1 MENST
6 GSGEN
11 VALSQQKIFWFWL
24 PLFASWLLMT
34 AEGPFVTAVINRL
47 PDEVIMLA
55 AQGIVVSLS
64 VLIESPIINLLAT
77 STALAKDR
85 PTYLL
90 LRRFTIHWAI
100 FLTIVSALVA
110 FTPLFDVVVIHML
123 GTPEP
128 VAHWVKPGLQI
139 MTFWS
144 AAIAWRRF
152 LQGVLIHFGQTRR
165 IAWGTLIRLS
175 SSAGTAAI
183 LGLYSGFPG
192 VVIGAC
198 ALMAGVITEAVYTT
212 FAVRPILNDQ
222 LSPTKPHAAEPTI
235 TYQELFHFHLPLAG
249 TSVLTLLAQPLV
261 TFSLA
266 RLANPTISLAA
277 WPVTFQVTLMAR
289 AAAMAWPEVVIAL
302 SKDRETFLP
311 IRIFTSKMAVII
323 TALMA
328 LFLFTPLS
336 AFYIFVVQDMTLVVG
351 ALARSSLTLFL
362 FFPALAVFTS
372 WLRGLLIKRRVT
384 SQVNMGMAINLSLTA
399 VVLATGIA
407 LQLPGLPAAAIAL
420 NIAALGEVI
429 YLIWRT
435 AKTLAPDIRLL
446 SRKYA
451 LAVDRDE
458 NTIGTIT

>member
-1 MENST
+1 MENNT
-6 GSGEN
+6 GSDEN
-11 VALSQQKIFWFWL
+11 ADLSQQKIFWFWL

-77 STALAKDR
+77 STALVKDR
-85 PTYLL
+85 STYLL
-90 LRRFTIHWAI
+90 MRRFTIHWAI
-100 FLTIVSALVA
+100 LLTLISALVA
-110 FTPLFDVVVIHML
+110 FTPLFSVVVITLL

-128 VAHWVKPGLQI
+128 VARWVQPGLQI

-152 LQGVLIHFGQTRR
+152 LQGVLIHFGYTRR
-165 IAWGTLIRLS
+165 IAWGTVIRLA

-183 LGLYSGFPG
+183 LGLYSNFPG
-192 VVIGAC
+192 VVIGGC
-198 ALMAGVITEAVYTT
+198 ALMTGVITEAIYTT
-212 FAVRPILNDQ
+212 FAVRPVLNDQ
-222 LSPTKPHAAEPTI
+222 LSAVKARAAEREMS
-235 TYQELFHFHLPLAG
+235 YRELFFFHLPLAG
-249 TSVLTLLAQPLV
+249 TSVLTLLAQPVV

-277 WPVTFQVTLMAR
+277 WPVTFQITLMAR
-289 AAAMAWPEVVIAL
+289 AAAMAWPEAVIAL
-302 SKDRETFLP
+302 SKDREAFLP
-311 IRIFTSKMAVII
+311 IRLFTFRMAGII

-328 LFLFTPLS
+328 LFIFTPLS
-336 AFYIFVVQDMTLVVG
+336 AFYIFVVQDMTPVVG

-362 FFPALAVFTS
+362 FFPALAMFIS

-384 SQVNMGMAINLSLTA
+384 SQVNIGMAINLSLTA
-399 VVLATGIA
+399 VVLAAGIA
-407 LQLPGLPAAAIAL
+407 SQLPGLPSAAIAL
-420 NIAALGEVI
+420 NVASLGEVI
-429 YLIWRT
+429 YLTWCT

-446 SRKYA
+446 SRNHA
-451 LAVDRDE
+451 LAPDQ
-458 NTIGTIT
+458 GH

>member
-1 MENST
+1 
-6 GSGEN
+6 
-11 VALSQQKIFWFWL
+11 
-24 PLFASWLLMT
+24 
-34 AEGPFVTAVINRL
+34 
-47 PDEVIMLA
+47 
-55 AQGIVVSLS
+55 
-64 VLIESPIINLLAT
+64 
-77 STALAKDR
+77 
-85 PTYLL
+85 
-90 LRRFTIHWAI
+90 
-100 FLTIVSALVA
+100 
-110 FTPLFDVVVIHML
+110 
-123 GTPEP
+123 
-128 VAHWVKPGLQI
+128 
-139 MTFWS
+139 
-144 AAIAWRRF
+144 
-152 LQGVLIHFGQTRR
+152 
-165 IAWGTLIRLS
+165 
-175 SSAGTAAI
+175 
-183 LGLYSGFPG
+183 
-192 VVIGAC
+192 
-198 ALMAGVITEAVYTT
+198 
-212 FAVRPILNDQ
+212 
-222 LSPTKPHAAEPTI
+222 
-235 TYQELFHFHLPLAG
+235 
-249 TSVLTLLAQPLV
+249 
-261 TFSLA
+261 
-266 RLANPTISLAA
+266 
-277 WPVTFQVTLMAR
+277 
-289 AAAMAWPEVVIAL
+289 MAWPEVVIAL